1 MEIWNFKGLLVC
13 LKSWSS
19 GCMAFLIFAIF
30 MNEMRITK
38 LFSKLRLVKNWQ
50 SGREKREALSTEN
63 RDHFSLFPYNLHFL
77 VKLGCMSYVTIICS
91 SKFPIQWRFQILC
104 TLKIDLSASLYVRP
118 TFQGVAINPD
128 IHSYI
133 CQVGNPIQKF
143 QWPEYSDQYLELYAF
158 KKKKKKYQELRK
170 LDVIQSRNFKD
181 LSCKGSI

>member
-1 MEIWNFKGLLVC
+1 MRKKNPPPLTPKKWPCLRKNHKNYVFSNLRGKKTQLGGNQYSKVNFM
-13 LKSWSS
+13 W
-19 GCMAFLIFAIF
+19 FLA
-30 MNEMRITK
+30 NKMRITK

-91 SKFPIQWRFQILC
+91 PKFPIQWRFQILC

-118 TFQGVAINPD
+118 TFQGVAINLD

-133 CQVGNPIQKF
+133 CQVGNLKTKF
-143 QWPEYSDQYLELYAF
+143 QWPEYSDQYLE
-158 KKKKKKYQELRK
+158 
-170 LDVIQSRNFKD
+170 
-181 LSCKGSI
+181 